1 MEKTYDF
8 SGWATKNNLL
18 CSDGRIIKKNAFIN
32 DDGRTVPLVWSHQ
45 HNNPELVLGHALLK
59 NHEDGVRVFGYLNDS
74 KNGQIAKVLLEHGD
88 VNALSICAN
97 KLKQNGPEVV
107 HGVINEVSLVLA
119 GANPGAYIDEIVAHS
134 DDSDFEAEIFTG
146 EEIELNHSIEGG
158 KEVETLEHA
167 DKKEDSKEKT
177 IGDIFDTLNEE
188 QKTVVYA
195 IVGQAIED
203 AKAGKIDDDEEDEED
218 SEGGNKEMKQNVFEG
233 RDAQNDEKVLM
244 HQAMNEIIGDAKR
257 FGSMKESFL
266 QHADTYGID
275 SIDYLFP
282 DAKTITNKPEFIK
295 RDTGWVTKVMSS
307 VHHTPFSRIKSVFA
321 DITEEDARA
330 KGYIKGKMKK
340 DEVFGLLKRTTT
352 PTTVYKKQKMDRDDV
367 IDITDFDVIAWL
379 KSEMRLMLDEE
390 LARAYL
396 VGDGRPAS
404 SDDKINEQNIRPIW
418 TDDDLY
424 SIKVGFETTTTDDDT
439 IAKAAIRAT
448 IKARK
453 DYKGS
458 GNPVLFTTEDNLIN
472 CLLLTDEMGRDLYE
486 STEKLAQK
494 LRVREIVTVP
504 VMEGLT
510 RTVDSKKHELWGIVV
525 NLADYNVGADKGGAI
540 NMFDDF
546 DIDYNQQKYL
556 IETRCSGALIKPFS
570 AMVIERVSN
579 AG

>member
-188 QKTVVYA
+188 QKTAVYA

-233 RDAQNDEKVLM
+233 RDAQNDEKVC
-244 HQAMNEIIGDAKR
+244 G
-257 FGSMKESFL
+257 
-266 QHADTYGID
+266 
-275 SIDYLFP
+275 
-282 DAKTITNKPEFIK
+282 
-295 RDTGWVTKVMSS
+295 
-307 VHHTPFSRIKSVFA
+307 
-321 DITEEDARA
+321 
-330 KGYIKGKMKK
+330 
-340 DEVFGLLKRTTT
+340 
-352 PTTVYKKQKMDRDDV
+352 
-367 IDITDFDVIAWL
+367 
-379 KSEMRLMLDEE
+379 
-390 LARAYL
+390 
-396 VGDGRPAS
+396 
-404 SDDKINEQNIRPIW
+404 
-418 TDDDLY
+418 
-424 SIKVGFETTTTDDDT
+424 
-439 IAKAAIRAT
+439 
-448 IKARK
+448 
-453 DYKGS
+453 
-458 GNPVLFTTEDNLIN
+458 
-472 CLLLTDEMGRDLYE
+472 
-486 STEKLAQK
+486 
-494 LRVREIVTVP
+494 
-504 VMEGLT
+504 
-510 RTVDSKKHELWGIVV
+510 
-525 NLADYNVGADKGGAI
+525 
-540 NMFDDF
+540 
-546 DIDYNQQKYL
+546 
-556 IETRCSGALIKPFS
+556 
-570 AMVIERVSN
+570 MVS
-579 AG
+579 